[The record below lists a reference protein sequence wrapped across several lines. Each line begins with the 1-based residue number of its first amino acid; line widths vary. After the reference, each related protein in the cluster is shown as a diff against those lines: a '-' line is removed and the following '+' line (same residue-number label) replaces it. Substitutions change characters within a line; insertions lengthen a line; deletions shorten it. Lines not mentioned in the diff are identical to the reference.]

1 MKSNEYILKMENI
14 SKEFYGNR
22 VLEDVNLLIKPGEV
36 VGLVGENGAG
46 KSTLMNILFG
56 LPVIHETGGFEGKI
70 YFDGKE
76 VNFTSPF
83 EALDAGIGMVHQ
95 EFVLIPG
102 FTTTENVL
110 LNREPMRYNVLS
122 EIFGPR
128 MNKLDRKEMRR
139 RTVEA
144 IQALEVE
151 LDADMYVKDMPV
163 GHRQFTEIA
172 REIDRKSTKL
182 LVLDEPTAV
191 LTESEADI
199 VLKAIRRLA
208 SKGMSVIFISHRLQ
222 EIMDSC
228 DKIVVL
234 RDGVLRKE
242 LAPKETNPREIA
254 TYMVGRE
261 LSNAI
266 RHTEERK
273 FGEPILAVKNLWVDM
288 PGEQVNGISFE
299 VRKGEILGFGGL
311 TGQGKLGIANGIM
324 GLYPTDGE
332 VVLDGQ
338 QITLNNPSKSLAS
351 GMAFVSEDRRG
362 VGLLLDQP
370 ISWNIAFTAM
380 QVNDDFIKS
389 YLGGLIK
396 WRDEDAITKVAKE
409 YIDALQIKCVGE
421 KQFAGELSGGN
432 QQKVCMAKALAIKP
446 KLMFVSEP
454 TRGIDVGAKSLVL
467 DLLRKCNQEFGMTII
482 ITSSELEE
490 LRSISDRIAIVNEGQ
505 IVGILPPS
513 ADPVD
518 FGLLML
524 GKSVEAQ
531 ESNGQTS
538 EVKKVSGNE

>member
-1 MKSNEYILKMENI
+1 MKPNDYILKMENI
-14 SKEFYGNR
+14 SKDFFGNV
-22 VLEDVNLLIKPGEV
+22 VLQDVNLTIKPGEV

-56 LPVIHETGGFEGKI
+56 LPVIHDTGGFQGKI
-70 YFDGKE
+70 YFDGKD
-76 VNFTSPF
+76 VNFASPF

-102 FTTTENVL
+102 FTATENVF
-110 LNREPMRYNVLS
+110 LNREPVRYNVIS

-128 MNKLDRKEMRR
+128 LKQLDRKEMNR
-139 RTVEA
+139 RTIEA
-144 IQALEVE
+144 IKTLEVE
-151 LDADMYVKDMPV
+151 LDPEMYIKDMPV

-199 VLKAIRRLA
+199 VLNAIRRLA
-208 SKGMSVIFISHRLQ
+208 QKGMAVIFISHRLQ
-222 EIMDSC
+222 EIMDIC

-242 LAPKETNPREIA
+242 LSPAETNPREIA
-254 TYMVGRE
+254 SYMVGRE
-261 LSNAI
+261 LNKATGSTVTV
-266 RHTEERK
+266 REFK
-273 FGEPILAVKNLWVDM
+273 EPMLEIKNLWVDM
-288 PGEQVNGISFE
+288 PGEQVNGISFT
-299 VRKGEILGFGGL
+299 VKKGEIFGIGGL

-324 GLYPTDGE
+324 GLYPTEGE
-332 VVLDGQ
+332 VFLKGEKIV
-338 QITLNNPSKSLAS
+338 LNNSTASLRA

-370 ISWNIAFTAM
+370 LSWNIAFTAM
-380 QVNDDFIKS
+380 QVNNDFIKS

-396 WRDEDAITKVAKE
+396 WRDDKKIAKIARE
-409 YIDALQIKCVGE
+409 YIEALQIKCVDE
-421 KQFAGELSGGN
+421 NQFAGKLSGGN

-446 KLMFVSEP
+446 QMMFVSEP

-467 DLLRKCNQEFGMTII
+467 DILRKYNQEYGMTIV

-490 LRSISDRIAIVNEGQ
+490 LRSIADRIAIVNEGQ
-505 IVGILPPS
+505 IMGILPPT

-524 GKSVEAQ
+524 GK
-531 ESNGQTS
+531 TS
-538 EVKKVSGNE
+538 ETKKVSGNE